1 MQQNHITRSTY
12 HNSSSTFVPALK
24 APLPPAQIL
33 PYSASDLLPPAAL
46 TGHARSDDNTLTHAR
61 ATLLVSLAYIIA
73 AAMITIGLLLLAWL
87 FKALGEKMGVYMVC
101 GLLVWGV
108 CVLCALLGN
117 RHQSLH
123 HSPTGVAHA
132 EITSRE
138 RLAKH
143 AIDTHARL
151 LLTRWKVDYE

>member
-1 MQQNHITRSTY
+1 VQNNSITRTTY
-12 HNSSSTFVPALK
+12 HNSSSTFVPAVK
-24 APLPPAQIL
+24 APQPPAQIV
-33 PYSASDLLPPAAL
+33 PYSAHELLPSAAL
-46 TGHARSDDNTLTHAR
+46 TGHARQDDNALTHAR

-73 AAMITIGLLLLAWL
+73 ALMITLGLLLLAWL
-87 FKALGEKMGVYMVC
+87 FKALGERMGVYMVC

-132 EITSRE
+132 EIGSRE
-138 RLAKH
+138 RLAKY

-151 LLTRWKVDYE
+151 LLARWSVDHE